1 MAIRRSPV
9 SEPLSLS
16 RQEKLARFN
25 AYTVVHPHLKE
36 AYEKFLDVICNP
48 GGASLVFL
56 FGPTGVGKT
65 TLLRQI
71 VKVLIDKNSTE
82 IQNDSDYFPVT
93 TVEAVAPEAG
103 NFDWKHYYQSILIS
117 LTEFPHYNRF
127 VKKRSRLIGI
137 GSRQRLITSTNHLSR
152 IREQV
157 IASIRQRRL
166 VALLT
171 DEAQR
176 FTKMSSGRKQRDAL
190 DAMQSMASM
199 TRQTASDNSTC
210 TIHGLFG
217 TYELLDFRNL
227 SAQLSRRSIDI
238 HFPRYQVNCAEDLFE
253 FKRVLKSFS
262 QNMIFSKTPELEKDW
277 EYFYE
282 RSIGCVGILKDW
294 LTQAYRKALDENA
307 STLTIQHW
315 QPYAPS
321 VAKCLS
327 MAAEAVEGEKAFQEK
342 EGELALLRQQ
352 LGLSG
357 SLFSVKGSENSP
369 AESTSSKKRKRRPGV
384 RSPHR
389 DVIGD
394 MSIE

>member
-1 MAIRRSPV
+1 MAIRRSSA
-9 SEPLSLS
+9 SELRPLS
-16 RQEKLARFN
+16 RQEKLAQFS
-25 AYTVVHPHLKE
+25 AYTVVHPHLKQ
-36 AYEKFLDVICNP
+36 AYEEFLDAICNP

-71 VKVLIDKNSTE
+71 VKILIEKNTRE
-82 IQNDSDYFPVT
+82 IETNSDYFPVT
-93 TVEAVAPEAG
+93 TVEAVAPESG
-103 NFDWKHYYQSILIS
+103 NFDWKNYYQSILVS

-137 GSRQRLITSTNHLSR
+137 GSRQRLLTSANNLSR

-176 FTKMSSGRKQRDAL
+176 FTKMSSGRRQRDQM
-190 DAMQSMASM
+190 DAMQSMVSM
-199 TRQTASDNSTC
+199 TRRTTSDDGSFTR
-210 TIHGLFG
+210 HGLFG

-238 HFPRYQVNCAEDLFE
+238 HFPRYQVNCTEDLFE
-253 FKRVLKSFS
+253 FKRVLKSFAE
-262 QNMIFSKTPELEKDW
+262 NMILTQTPELEKHW

-294 LTQAYRKALDENA
+294 LTQAYRKALDEDV
-307 STLTIQHW
+307 STLTTQHW

-357 SLFSVKGSENSP
+357 LSHSVKDSENLP
-369 AESTSSKKRKRRPGV
+369 TVPNMSKKRKGRPGV
-384 RSPHR
+384 RAPHR
-389 DVIGD
+389 DVIG
-394 MSIE
+394 ET